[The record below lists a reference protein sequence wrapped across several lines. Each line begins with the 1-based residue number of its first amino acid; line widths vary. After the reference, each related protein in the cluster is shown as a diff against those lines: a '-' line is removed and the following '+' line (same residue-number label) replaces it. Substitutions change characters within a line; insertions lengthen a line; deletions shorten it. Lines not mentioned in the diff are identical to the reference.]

1 MMLAPKKIGQDRL
14 VDGTEHMTTIGRPRP
29 GGRTARTRD
38 AVHAAVR
45 ELIAESG
52 SEHVVIADVA
62 ARSGVHAAT
71 IYRRWGRPEL
81 LVLDVAVDRLQ
92 DQLPVPATGDLRADL
107 LAYTKA
113 VADDL
118 IRPGG
123 LAFLRAVLA
132 ASAAPATSDLPGTRS
147 PRSVVDRRLE
157 DFQVMLDH
165 AGPAAGD
172 LTALDVVDG
181 ILAPLYLRILFGGA
195 DSVNDV
201 YAQRLV
207 TKLMRQATAS

>member
-1 MMLAPKKIGQDRL
+1 
-14 VDGTEHMTTIGRPRP
+14 MTTIGQPAERPAGGRPRP

-81 LVLDVAVDRLQ
+81 LVLDVAVDRLRAE
-92 DQLPVPATGDLRADL
+92 LPVPATGNLAADL
-107 LAYTKA
+107 LAYA
-113 VADDL
+113 RMVAGDL
-118 IRPGG
+118 TRPGG

-132 ASAAPATSDLPGTRS
+132 ASAAPIEAGAAGEAGVPGARS
-147 PRSVVDRRLE
+147 FIERRLE
-157 DFQVMLDH
+157 DFQVMLDR

-172 LTALDVVDG
+172 LIGLDVVDG

-195 DSVNDV
+195 DPIDDGYV
-201 YAQRLV
+201 QRLV
-207 TKLMRQATAS
+207 TKLMRQAAAS

>member
-1 MMLAPKKIGQDRL
+1 
-14 VDGTEHMTTIGRPRP
+14 MTTTGRARP

-45 ELIAESG
+45 ELIGESG

-81 LVLDVAVDRLQ
+81 LVLDVAVDRLRAE
-92 DQLPVPATGDLRADL
+92 LPVPATGNLEADL
-107 LAYTKA
+107 LAYA
-113 VADDL
+113 RIVAGDL
-118 IRPGG
+118 TRPGG

-132 ASAAPATSDLPGTRS
+132 ASAAPDAAGPAGVPGA
-147 PRSVVDRRLE
+147 RSVIERRLE
-157 DFQVMLDH
+157 DFQVMLDR

-181 ILAPLYLRILFGGA
+181 ILAPLYLRVLFGGG
-195 DSVNDV
+195 DSIDDSYV
-201 YAQRLV
+201 QRLV
-207 TKLMRQATAS
+207 AKLMRQAAAS

>member
-1 MMLAPKKIGQDRL
+1 
-14 VDGTEHMTTIGRPRP
+14 MTTTGRARP

-45 ELIAESG
+45 ELIGESG

-81 LVLDVAVDRLQ
+81 LVLDVAVDRLRAE
-92 DQLPVPATGDLRADL
+92 LPVPATGNLEADL
-107 LAYTKA
+107 LAYA
-113 VADDL
+113 RIVAGDL
-118 IRPGG
+118 TRPGG

-132 ASAAPATSDLPGTRS
+132 ASAAPDAAAPAGVPGA
-147 PRSVVDRRLE
+147 RSVIERRLE
-157 DFQVMLDH
+157 DFQVMLDR

-181 ILAPLYLRILFGGA
+181 ILAPLYLRVLFGGG
-195 DSVNDV
+195 DSIDDSYV
-201 YAQRLV
+201 QRLV
-207 TKLMRQATAS
+207 AKLMRQAAAS

>member
-1 MMLAPKKIGQDRL
+1 
-14 VDGTEHMTTIGRPRP
+14 MTTTGRARR
-29 GGRTARTRD
+29 GGRTARPRI

-81 LVLDVAVDRLQ
+81 LVLDVAVDRLRAE
-92 DQLPVPATGDLRADL
+92 LP
-107 LAYTKA
+107 
-113 VADDL
+113 
-118 IRPGG
+118 RPGG

-132 ASAAPATSDLPGTRS
+132 ASAVAEPGV
-147 PRSVVDRRLE
+147 PGALSVIERRLE
-157 DFQVMLDH
+157 DFQVMLDR

-181 ILAPLYLRILFGGA
+181 ILAPLYLRVLFGGG
-195 DSVNDV
+195 DSIDDSYV
-201 YAQRLV
+201 QRLV
-207 TKLMRQATAS
+207 AKLMRQAAAS

>member
-1 MMLAPKKIGQDRL
+1 MSG
-14 VDGTEHMTTIGRPRP
+14 MTTGQVRP

-38 AVHAAVR
+38 AVYAAVR

-71 IYRRWGRPEL
+71 IYRRWRRPEL

-92 DQLPVPATGDLRADL
+92 TDLPVPATGDLPADL
-107 LAYTKA
+107 LSYARM

-118 IRPGG
+118 VRPGG
-123 LAFLRAVLA
+123 MAFLRAVLA
-132 ASAAPATSDLPGTRS
+132 ANAVPDEGGSGEEGSGEGGSGSRGLIA
-147 PRSVVDRRLE
+147 RRLD
-157 DFQVMLDH
+157 DFQVMLDR

-181 ILAPLYLRILFGGA
+181 ILAPLYLRVLFGGVTEIGDA
-195 DSVNDV
+195 YV
-201 YAQRLV
+201 QRLV
-207 TKLMRQATAS
+207 TKLMRQAIPS

>member
-1 MMLAPKKIGQDRL
+1 M
-14 VDGTEHMTTIGRPRP
+14 DGMTATGRSRP

-45 ELIAESG
+45 ALIAERG
-52 SEHVVIADVA
+52 SEHIVIADVA
-62 ARSGVHAAT
+62 ARSGVHPAT

-92 DQLPVPATGDLRADL
+92 DELPVPATGDLAADL
-107 LAYTKA
+107 LAYARA
-113 VADDL
+113 VAADL
-118 IRPGG
+118 TRPGG
-123 LAFLRAVLA
+123 MAFLRAVLA
-132 ASAAPATSDLPGTRS
+132 AGSLGGPAPPDAPDPPGPLPFVG
-147 PRSVVDRRLE
+147 RRLE

-195 DSVNDV
+195 DSIDDAYV
-201 YAQRLV
+201 QRLV
-207 TKLMRQATAS
+207 SRLIRTAQTR

>member
-1 MMLAPKKIGQDRL
+1 MLVMSTTGQA
-14 VDGTEHMTTIGRPRP
+14 RP

-52 SEHVVIADVA
+52 SEHIVIADVA

-81 LVLDVAVDRLQ
+81 LVLDVAVDRLR
-92 DQLPVPATGDLRADL
+92 DELPVPATGDLAADL
-107 LAYTKA
+107 LAYTRM

-123 LAFLRAVLA
+123 MAFFRAVLA
-132 ASAAPATSDLPGTRS
+132 ANAAPGSPADADPPGAGS
-147 PRSVVDRRLE
+147 QAFIGRRLE
-157 DFQVMLDH
+157 DFQVMLDR

-181 ILAPLYLRILFGGA
+181 ILAPLYLRVLFGGVTQIGDA
-195 DSVNDV
+195 YV
-201 YAQRLV
+201 QRLV
-207 TKLMRQATAS
+207 DKVLRQARQAPTS

>member
-1 MMLAPKKIGQDRL
+1 
-14 VDGTEHMTTIGRPRP
+14 MTTTGRTRP

-81 LVLDVAVDRLQ
+81 LVLDVAVDRLRAE
-92 DQLPVPATGDLRADL
+92 LPVPATGNLEADL
-107 LAYTKA
+107 LAYART
-113 VADDL
+113 VAGDL
-118 IRPGG
+118 TRPGG

-132 ASAAPATSDLPGTRS
+132 ASAASGAGETNGARETDGAGG
-147 PRSVVDRRLE
+147 RSVIERRLE
-157 DFQVMLDH
+157 DFQVMLDR

-181 ILAPLYLRILFGGA
+181 ILAPLYLRVLFGGD
-195 DSVNDV
+195 DSVDDGYV
-201 YAQRLV
+201 RRLV
-207 TKLMRQATAS
+207 AKLMRAS